1 MLFLECSEKEMEERL
16 LRRGETSGRED
27 DTLSVIR
34 KRFEIFKRETMPVA
48 SVFFQQGKLR
58 KVKDSCCGTGYKKSS
73 FCFSILDQWI

>member
-1 MLFLECSEKEMEERL
+1 MEERL

-48 SVFFQQGKLR
+48 SVFDQQGKLR
-58 KVKDSCCGTGYKKSS
+58 KVKLNTFSLGFKLAS
-73 FCFSILDQWI
+73 CFSILD